1 MDEKRNRIRLSLPTE
16 GWLYLVIL
24 AFVSVCAVLR
34 NVNLLII
41 ISGVMFAPLFLSW
54 RISRHMVR
62 NATAKRI
69 LPHRIHVGQ
78 MITVQWKVTNL
89 SQIPF
94 WYIKITDQ
102 IQPIAPSFIP
112 EPVDQGAKRIRQMS
126 QRQQEP
132 SLVSVVLVHVAT
144 GSTEYTAYRCLF
156 ASRGAYEAGP
166 AVVSTQFPLGL
177 IRSWFCIRRKD
188 TWYVAPR
195 LGTLHPDW
203 DRRLGSLAHG
213 NESAR
218 RRRGT
223 DQEEFYALR
232 RWRSGDNMRQI
243 HWRTSAKYRRPMVR
257 QFEQKSNRDIAIVLD
272 LYVDRDPNV
281 LLENAPDQCELIL
294 SFAAT
299 LLTQIGNAVKGR
311 IGFAVAGQETCVFT
325 NRSQVS
331 FTSNVMRHLATASG
345 GAQPDLQLAIADV
358 LACVAPGTPCF
369 VVSTR
374 NLNGDQI
381 AQLLDP
387 STWRKTQNAIR
398 WLACDSSEFEK
409 LFSVDDSLADRH
421 LAQLKN
427 DEMTPSTSPVTPIA
441 SAEARHVPT

>member
-62 NATAKRI
+62 HAIAKRI

-78 MITVQWKVTNL
+78 MITIQWKVTNL

-102 IQPIAPSFIP
+102 IQPIARSNISEPVPQSAKRNRYTSGRLP
-112 EPVDQGAKRIRQMS
+112 EPS
-126 QRQQEP
+126 Q
-132 SLVSVVLVHVAT
+132 VSAVLVHVAT
-144 GSTEYTAYRCLF
+144 GRAEYTAYRCMF
-156 ASRGAYEAGP
+156 ASRGPYEAGP

-177 IRSWFCIRRKD
+177 IRSWFRIRHKE
-188 TWYVAPR
+188 TFYVAPR
-195 LGTLHPDW
+195 LGSLHPDW

-213 NESAR
+213 NESVR
-218 RRRGT
+218 RRRGSV
-223 DQEEFYALR
+223 QEEFYALR

-243 HWRTSAKYRRPMVR
+243 HWRTTAKYRRPMVR
-257 QFEQKSNRDIAIVLD
+257 QYDQKSNRDIAIVLD
-272 LYVDRDPNV
+272 LYVDRDPHDS
-281 LLENAPDQCELIL
+281 LEYEPDKCELIL

-299 LLTQIGNAVKGR
+299 LLTQIGYAVKGR
-311 IGFAVAGQETCVFT
+311 IGFAVAGRETCVFS
-325 NRSQVS
+325 NRSQVH
-331 FTSNVMRHLATASG
+331 FTPNVMRHLATASG
-345 GAQPDLQLAIADV
+345 GTHPDLQLAITDV
-358 LACVAPGTPCF
+358 LACVSSGTPCF

-374 NLNGDQI
+374 DLNGDQI
-381 AQLLDP
+381 SQLLDP

-398 WLACDSSEFEK
+398 WLACDSPEFEK
-409 LFSVDDSLADRH
+409 LFSVDDSFADRQ

-427 DEMTPSTSPVTPIA
+427 DEMPSSTPRMTPIA
-441 SAEARHVPT
+441 SAEASHVPT